1 MQKTLILIS
10 LFITFQTFSQSKE
23 KFKPGVK
30 VITLEKV
37 EGYQKPASILF
48 VFEGHTHLV
57 SFFLDLESHLKKRF
71 KKEIKKGLKL
81 DFKYE
86 LYAKEAFESDLALI
100 PKRNFSKNQYE
111 VISYISISDF
121 KGWDDH
127 LFKKR
132 KQNYNLNVIL
142 KDSDTNQLL
151 KLILNASNYFTIS
164 RSNKKSS
171 KLIYKHLIEQ

>member
-1 MQKTLILIS
+1 MQKTLVLIS

-30 VITLEKV
+30 VSTLEKV

-57 SFFLDLESHLKKRF
+57 SFFLDLEKHIQRRF
-71 KKEIKKGLKL
+71 KKDIKKGFTL
-81 DFKYE
+81 DFMYE
-86 LYAKEAFESDLALI
+86 LTSKKPMEIELALI
-100 PKRNFSKNQYE
+100 PKRKFDKANYQSVAY
-111 VISYISISDF
+111 VTISDF

-132 KQNYNLNVIL
+132 KQNYNLNIIL
-142 KDSDTNQLL
+142 KDSDAKQLL
-151 KLILNASNYFTIS
+151 KLVLNASNYFTIS